1 MVRRFNPA
9 PASSLSVLDFPFRT
23 TLRAEQLERRETPS
37 AGSED
42 VLSLPHLPG
51 MGSVYPIDFQQAQ
64 PPLVQQAR
72 GRYAVGTAGGGVA
85 QVNVYDAPT
94 GSLLGILN
102 PFGRNYTGA
111 VTVATGDVTGDGVED
126 VVVGAGRG
134 RTPDVKVFDGR
145 TLKEVGSFQAYSKT
159 FLGGVSVA
167 VGDVN
172 GDGRADIVTG
182 AGITGAPHV
191 KMFSGAELFAGT
203 SGKMAT
209 NAVPVARMSFFAYD
223 ATDRGGISV
232 AVGDVTGDGK
242 GDIVVGQGPGRGGVR
257 AFSGATGGTLLDLK
271 PFGTTFD
278 GGVSVAVGDVTGDGK
293 ADVVVGAMRGT
304 GSVKVFSNGT
314 EVAAYTAFADRVGV
328 RVAVQ
333 DTNGDGKA
341 EVIAAAGSSR
351 PSVKILAG
359 TTGATLRA
367 FPAMT
372 PQYNSG
378 LSVG

>member
-9 PASSLSVLDFPFRT
+9 PAVTPTTLDLSFRT
-23 TLRAEQLERRETPS
+23 IMRAEVLERRETPS

-51 MGSVYPIDFQQAQ
+51 MGSVYPIDMQTAQ

-72 GRYAVGTAGGGVA
+72 GRYAVGTAGGGMA

-94 GSLLGILN
+94 GALLGILN

-159 FLGGVSVA
+159 FTGGVSVA
-167 VGDVN
+167 VGDVT
-172 GDGRADIVTG
+172 GDGRADLVTG

-203 SGKMAT
+203 SGKMTA
-209 NAVPVARMSFFAYD
+209 NSVPVARMSFFAFA
-223 ATDRGGISV
+223 ATERGGINV
-232 AVGDVTGDGK
+232 AVGDVNADGK

-257 AFSGATGGTLLDLK
+257 AFSGTDGASLMDLK
-271 PFGTTFD
+271 PLGNSFD
-278 GGVSVAVGDVTGDGK
+278 GGVSVAVGDVTGDGQ

-341 EVIAAAGSSR
+341 EVIAAAGSGR

-372 PQYNSG
+372 PRYTSG